1 MIEAVKRNSQF
12 SRDYLILIL
21 DSSAVRVF
29 SSVCKFFELYKVG
42 LYHTEILEK
51 KRKKYPKTDAI
62 YFISPT
68 RRSIQRLVEDFSDN
82 PHGEDPSQAPTID
95 QRPQYG
101 CVHLCFTSKV
111 SNELMALIVSCKL
124 LVKRIRSFFVINLDF
139 FFFNDSVFHLGK
151 NNLLPIFKIMSDD
164 EERRRSTIKKPS
176 AEKLDNGQQIL
187 NL

>member
-1 MIEAVKRNSQF
+1 MQRKAGNTEQDIASLRGYAKYRILNEMIEAVKHNSEF

-68 RRSIQRLVEDFSDN
+68 RRSIQRLVEDFSD
-82 PHGEDPSQAPTID
+82 H
-95 QRPQYG
+95 
-101 CVHLCFTSKV
+101 TS
-111 SNELMALIVSCKL
+111 
-124 LVKRIRSFFVINLDF
+124 
-139 FFFNDSVFHLGK
+139 
-151 NNLLPIFKIMSDD
+151 
-164 EERRRSTIKKPS
+164 EEP
-176 AEKLDNGQQIL
+176 G
-187 NL
+187 